1 LFSGEACA
9 WFNGQQSLL
18 SATDGIGRTNMETDM
33 KEWWKIAFGVLCGLL
48 GAGVIWLASRP
59 PRGQAITLLSPPTP
73 APIVVHVVG
82 AIARPGVY
90 YLPAGSRVQ
99 DAIQAAGG
107 LLPEANSQVLNLAA
121 LLQDGGRVSVPTAP
135 PALPP
140 MGTIS
145 QPDVRSP
152 TLGIQYPI
160 NINTASLA
168 ELDSLPGI
176 GPITAQLIIDYREN
190 KGPFKSIEDIMNV
203 SGIGPKTFEEIKD
216 LITV

>member
-1 LFSGEACA
+1 
-9 WFNGQQSLL
+9 
-18 SATDGIGRTNMETDM
+18 
-33 KEWWKIAFGVLCGLL
+33 
-48 GAGVIWLASRP
+48 
-59 PRGQAITLLSPPTP
+59 
-73 APIVVHVVG
+73 
-82 AIARPGVY
+82 
-90 YLPAGSRVQ
+90 
-99 DAIQAAGG
+99 